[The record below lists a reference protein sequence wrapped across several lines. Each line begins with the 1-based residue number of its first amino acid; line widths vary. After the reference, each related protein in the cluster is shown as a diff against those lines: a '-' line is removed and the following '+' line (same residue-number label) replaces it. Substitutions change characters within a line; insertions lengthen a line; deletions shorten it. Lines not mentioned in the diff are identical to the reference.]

1 MQAQQ
6 CDPLS
11 FRERGITHILLL
23 GLFHNI
29 RFLKTVQLHLQT
41 QVRGAGLCCRRTE
54 WCPAPL
60 LCVTR
65 MVCVRVRACVCWH
78 QDVDTYNF
86 YTHFER
92 VYTFVDEARRIGKL
106 LVIDKCVRVAG
117 ILSPCGVA
125 VLAPSPPRVL
135 KRTGAAMCGVPCG
148 GRSGKSEALTVAV
161 MYLMRLG
168 FQFDDAERILLRSV
182 LTLLLV
188 VVGQLPSRSSYPPS
202 PDVSPRHAGVSGT
215 VVSTTASRRN

>member
-1 MQAQQ
+1 
-6 CDPLS
+6 
-11 FRERGITHILLL
+11 
-23 GLFHNI
+23 
-29 RFLKTVQLHLQT
+29 
-41 QVRGAGLCCRRTE
+41 
-54 WCPAPL
+54 
-60 LCVTR
+60 
-65 MVCVRVRACVCWH
+65 VCWH

-125 VLAPSPPRVL
+125 VLAPPPPRVVKL
-135 KRTGAAMCGVPCG
+135 TGAAMCGVPCG

-182 LTLLLV
+182 LTLLLM
-188 VVGQLPSRSSYPPS
+188 VVGQLPSRSSYPLS